1 MRAMRILVSVLAV
14 VALSAITA
22 AQAAATPE
30 FDGEK
35 FPYKLEGASL
45 NNQGFGDSLGA
56 IAANC
61 TTATANTETEGIAN
75 PTKNSPTL
83 TVHPIYGVTGPPT
96 GCILTL
102 LGTTSGETKV
112 NTEGCQYVF
121 HAAPPGTPTGTTDIK
136 CGKQATSPTPGNCK
150 VTSSVGAPCEIRIEA
165 GAGLPTGCVVSVPG
179 SSAVP
184 IANQGLKNIEYK
196 NEPAGEVKIAAE
208 VTGIKTLISSS
219 CAVGKAETVSE
230 YREGEVIEGKG
241 KLAAKGKP
249 ALFQSK
255 AKSGTEVDPIEVGI
269 NEAHWYENKVPL
281 SAQSGA
287 PGQEGNDV
295 LMWGKVTLAS
305 TEVGTTNCQT
315 LWGGDV
321 YDPGGSG
328 AFGFGN
334 AAAGGAKIDA
344 FSAFDCEE
352 PVGEKCQTEHAS
364 KLTVVAEGLDKF
376 GEWGATLSGPPVK
389 LKIGTGGT
397 AEQIKLNVVCP
408 GTGEYVAKWT
418 GELAPELEAG
428 TAIGA
433 APSKLQFN
441 SGSLSAARTL
451 PTVGTEEG
459 KVTNNVKMM
468 GFEGGSVIS
477 TKNP

>member
-1 MRAMRILVSVLAV
+1 MRTIRILACVVAVLAV
-14 VALSAITA
+14 SAVTA
-22 AQAAATPE
+22 ASAAAAPE
-30 FDGEK
+30 FDA
-35 FPYKLEGASL
+35 ASYPVEQKAAGT
-45 NNQGFGDSLGA
+45 NNQGFNGGGVV
-56 IAANC
+56 IVC
-61 TTATANTETEGIAN
+61 TEFTANTNEDAKTPN

-83 TVHPIYGVTGPPT
+83 KVHPIYKNCRGTVAAGSFPVTVETAGCDYKVHAAIPGKLEGSVDIECETGKEIVNTFVGLT
-96 GCILTL
+96 GCT
-102 LGTTSGETKV
+102 V
-112 NTEGCQYVF
+112 NVKPQNGLKSIIFTN
-121 HAAPPGTPTGTTDIK
+121 APKTGTET
-136 CGKQATSPTPGNCK
+136 
-150 VTSSVGAPCEIRIEA
+150 
-165 GAGLPTGCVVSVPG
+165 
-179 SSAVP
+179 
-184 IANQGLKNIEYK
+184 
-196 NEPAGEVKIAAE
+196 AE
-208 VTGIKTLISSS
+208 VTTGSEVAKIKS
-219 CAVGKAETVSE
+219 KAASGCGLAIGTAEFEAE
-230 YREGEVIEGKG
+230 YRQGKITTIAGVETAEIEPTGHPANSVSQAFT
-241 KLAAKGKP
+241 AAKVQE
-249 ALFQSK
+249 A
-255 AKSGTEVDPIEVGI
+255 AEVGI
-269 NEAHWYENKVPL
+269 NEPHWYENKVPL
-281 SAQSGA
+281 SAQSGEA
-287 PGQEGNDV
+287 GQEGNDV

-344 FSAFDCEE
+344 FHAFDCEE

-364 KLTVVAEGLDKF
+364 KLSVEAEGLDKF
-376 GEWGATLSGPPVK
+376 GEWGAKLSGPPVK
-389 LKIGTGGT
+389 VKLGTGVA

>member
-1 MRAMRILVSVLAV
+1 MRAMRILFSVVAA
-14 VALSAITA
+14 VALSGIMV

-35 FPYKLEGASL
+35 FPAKIEGVAL

-61 TTATANTETEGIAN
+61 ETATASTEVEGIAN

-83 TVHPIYGVTGPPT
+83 TVHPVYGVTGPPT

-121 HAAPPGTPTGTTDIK
+121 HAAPPATATGTTDIK

-165 GAGLPTGCVVSVPG
+165 GAGLPTGCVVSVP
-179 SSAVP
+179 A
-184 IANQGLKNIEYK
+184 QLGLKNVEYK
-196 NEPAGEVKIAAE
+196 NEPAGEVKLGAE
-208 VTGIKTLISSS
+208 VSAIKTLISSS
-219 CAVGKAETVSE
+219 CAVGKTETASE
-230 YREGEVIEGKG
+230 YREGVVTEGKG

-249 ALFQSK
+249 AFFQSK
-255 AKSGTEVDPIEVGI
+255 AKSGVEADPIEVGI
-269 NEAHWYENKVPL
+269 NEPHYYENHSPL
-281 SAQSGA
+281 GAQSGG
-287 PGQEGNDV
+287 PGQEGNDT
-295 LMWGKVTLAS
+295 LIWGKLNLAS
-305 TEVGTTNCQT
+305 TEVGTSICQVV
-315 LWGGDV
+315 GAGDI

-334 AAAGGAKIDA
+334 AAAGESKIDA
-344 FSAFDCEE
+344 FHPFDCEE
-352 PVGEKCQTEHAS
+352 KAGELCETAHAETLS
-364 KLTVVAEGLDKF
+364 VEPEGLSKG
-376 GEWGATLSGPPVK
+376 GEWEAKLSGPPIR
-389 LKIGTGGT
+389 LKIGNKTGGSLT
-397 AEQIKLNVVCP
+397 QIKLSVVC
-408 GTGEYVAKWT
+408 GSGANYTAKWT
-418 GELAPELEAG
+418 GLLEPELEPG

-433 APSKLQFN
+433 TPAKLQFN
-441 SGSLSAARTL
+441 LGSLEGARTL

-468 GFEGGSVIS
+468 GFEAGGIIS